1 MKKKIFVQILLTI
14 LILIIFFIVYQ
25 KYFKKVSNLNVTEIE
40 EESTNQENNLVNI
53 TYDSIDKKGRKYI
66 IQY

>member
-40 EESTNQENNLVNI
+40 EESTNQENNLVNV
-53 TYDSIDKKGRKYI
+53 S
-66 IQY
+66 